1 MWPPNQGSVKTSI
14 FVVVARIRRLVGAL
28 DTATKIS
35 LQDPSSSS
43 RRPESFKLIRRK
55 IRSGK
60 VQAPT
65 EIYRLVNL

>member
-1 MWPPNQGSVKTSI
+1 MQPPDQGSVKTSM
-14 FVVVARIRRLVGAL
+14 FVIIGRICRLVGAL
-28 DTATKIS
+28 DTATEIS
-35 LQDPSSSS
+35 LQDPLSSS

-65 EIYRLVNL
+65 EIYRLVNI